1 MEPRGLVRS
10 AANGMTAAVSR
21 GRQPRAAASTGVP
34 AASTLALVLVLL
46 LLAAPALAG
55 DRASV
60 SFSLQRND
68 LRSER
73 IAAVRDLKDL
83 DDEIADGEKPVTVS
97 GTVGRANTVH
107 NMRAGHVVRLRNRR
121 QRIVSRIDGIDRRF
135 DTLTDR
141 VVAHYGEQP
150 AWWSGIK

>member
-1 MEPRGLVRS
+1 MDRRGFLRPVAR
-10 AANGMTAAVSR
+10 GVSR
-21 GRQPRAAASTGVP
+21 AAPRAVVLAAAPPVVR
-34 AASTLALVLVLL
+34 AVVIAVLVVVV
-46 LLAAPALAG
+46 LLAAPVMAG

-73 IAAVRDLKDL
+73 IALGRELKQVDA
-83 DDEIADGEKPVTVS
+83 EIAAGEKPVTVS

-121 QRIVSRIDGIDRRF
+121 QRLVNRIDGIDRRF

-141 VVAHYGEQP
+141 VVGHYGEQP
-150 AWWSGIK
+150 AWWSDIK